1 MLHEARMNF
10 QRTIVNQAPRFPCRG
25 AAQFNP
31 GLEVLR
37 WDSGGGMDNIWRR
50 RAPSVNLFDHQ
61 SGLVTQTSEKSCP
74 EIRSGPLLPS
84 RFRPVLIPLETAENR
99 TSWAIR
105 RPSYHGGWRS
115 S

>member
-37 WDSGGGMDNIWRR
+37 RNSGGGMEGQSILNRR
-50 RAPSVNLFDHQ
+50 EVSVGE
-61 SGLVTQTSEKSCP
+61 GLCQAG
-74 EIRSGPLLPS
+74 GPNGAFACS
-84 RFRPVLIPLETAENR
+84 IPPKPA
-99 TSWAIR
+99 
-105 RPSYHGGWRS
+105 
-115 S
+115 

>member
-37 WDSGGGMDNIWRR
+37 RDSGGGMDNIWRR
-50 RAPSVNLFDHQ
+50 RAPSVNLFDYQ
-61 SGLVTQTSEKSCP
+61 SGMVTHTSEQSCP
-74 EIRSGPLLPS
+74 RDSLLATPAKSVSPS
-84 RFRPVLIPLETAENR
+84 LYLTQNSEDP
-99 TSWAIR
+99 
-105 RPSYHGGWRS
+105 
-115 S
+115 

>member
-37 WDSGGGMDNIWRR
+37 RDYGGAVEGEGEDLGW
-50 RAPSVNLFDHQ
+50 
-61 SGLVTQTSEKSCP
+61 
-74 EIRSGPLLPS
+74 PS
-84 RFRPVLIPLETAENR
+84 RSFSIHQFTANRQMRPLRAGLQ
-99 TSWAIR
+99 
-105 RPSYHGGWRS
+105 GGAGAKPDRVQRQARC
-115 S
+115 

>member
-37 WDSGGGMDNIWRR
+37 WGYGGARVRLWRY
-50 RAPSVNLFDHQ
+50 
-61 SGLVTQTSEKSCP
+61 QTNSQP
-74 EIRSGPLLPS
+74 
-84 RFRPVLIPLETAENR
+84 
-99 TSWAIR
+99 
-105 RPSYHGGWRS
+105 
-115 S
+115 